1 MYICTAMSHE
11 QGVDIFAAVV
21 RVKERASRHSE
32 DIARFARHL
41 KTDID
46 DACFDE
52 DYLRYQIELAV

>member
-1 MYICTAMSHE
+1 MSHE

-21 RVKERASRHSE
+21 RAKECASRQSE
-32 DIARFARHL
+32 DVTRFARHF

-52 DYLRYQIELAV
+52 DYLRYQVELAI